1 MGSRLVEP
9 PGRRT
14 LALPSA
20 LPRITKS
27 SPPRPPPRWNKQ
39 TVDIGARSSG
49 HRPLSP
55 RFTTISTLFR
65 TGGLPLLSSQWATDT
80 DSPDFSPFFPEFE
93 MHSYYCRCLFFFFL
107 SSDLFPGN
115 RLISSVIDA
124 KICRRKIEYLRTYSI
139 SALSLS
145 LSSILLRGRM
155 GRHGGRIYE

>member
-1 MGSRLVEP
+1 
-9 PGRRT
+9 
-14 LALPSA
+14 
-20 LPRITKS
+20 
-27 SPPRPPPRWNKQ
+27 
-39 TVDIGARSSG
+39 
-49 HRPLSP
+49 
-55 RFTTISTLFR
+55 
-65 TGGLPLLSSQWATDT
+65 
-80 DSPDFSPFFPEFE
+80 
-93 MHSYYCRCLFFFFL
+93 MHSYYCRIVASFFFFL